1 MPELPDLVHIV
12 RVLGPALEGQTVVGA
27 AVKEP
32 IVLRILLPGDF
43 RDLVTGLRFA
53 GLERHGPFLRFHLE
67 RDASAPADDDE
78 PATEASSPDMA
89 RNRKAA
95 PSGDMENHEA
105 VPSSESRK
113 RETVPDEGSRNRSTI
128 SREQIEYPG
137 FDLIMHLM
145 LAGRLRLAPAAQK
158 PLAYTAFS
166 LGLDSGEVLSYGDEK
181 KMGKIYLCEAGR
193 FEAIPGYLTQGV
205 DVTSEAFT
213 WECFS
218 ALIAKKRCQA
228 RVFVMDQTA
237 LSAIGNAYADEIL
250 FEAGIHPKA
259 TACTLAAEKKRALYD
274 AIKTV
279 LAWGVAEVEA
289 AGAPLEDKVRGHMRV
304 RNRAGEKCPRCGATI
319 RKAGVLG
326 FDAFFCPV
334 CQPDTAGKGLDWT
347 RLPRP

>member
-1 MPELPDLVHIV
+1 MPELPDLVHLV
-12 RVLGPALEGQTVVGA
+12 RVLGPALEGRTVVRA

-32 IVLRILLPGDF
+32 IVLRVLLPGDF
-43 RDLVTGLRFA
+43 RELLPGLVFR
-53 GLERHGPFLRFHLE
+53 GLERRGPFLRFHLE
-67 RDASAPADDDE
+67 RAASG
-78 PATEASSPDMA
+78 
-89 RNRKAA
+89 
-95 PSGDMENHEA
+95 PSGGSLPASDRSRYREV
-105 VPSSESRK
+105 VPG
-113 RETVPDEGSRNRSTI
+113 DESRNRGTI
-128 SREQIEYPG
+128 SRDQIESSG

-145 LAGRLRLAPAAQK
+145 LAGRLRIAPAGTK

-166 LGLDSGEVLSYGDEK
+166 LELDSGEVLSYGDEK
-181 KMGKIYLCEAGR
+181 KMGKIYLCETGS
-193 FEAIPGYLTQGV
+193 FESIPGYLTQGV

-213 WECFS
+213 WDCFS

-228 RVFVMDQTA
+228 RVFVMDQSA

-259 TACTLAAEKKRALYD
+259 TACTLPSEKKRALYD

-279 LAWGVAEVEA
+279 LAWGVTEVEA

-319 RKAGVLG
+319 RRAGVLG
-326 FDAFFCPV
+326 YDAFFCPV

-347 RLPRP
+347 KLPKT

>member
-12 RVLGPALEGQTVVGA
+12 RVLGPALEGRTVVGA

-32 IVLRILLPGDF
+32 IVLRVLLPGDF
-43 RDLVTGLRFA
+43 RDLVSGLAFR

-67 RDASAPADDDE
+67 RAGEGPAGEGLPASGASAADM
-78 PATEASSPDMA
+78 S
-89 RNRKAA
+89 RNRGPVA
-95 PSGDMENHEA
+95 PE
-105 VPSSESRK
+105 ESQGE
-113 RETVPDEGSRNRSTI
+113 ETVRSGLSRNRSAVPRDEI
-128 SREQIEYPG
+128 QSSG
-137 FDLIMHLM
+137 LDLVMHLM
-145 LAGRLRLAPAAQK
+145 LAGRLRLAPAGQK

-166 LGLDSGEVLSYGDEK
+166 LELDSGEVLSYGDEK

-205 DVTSEAFT
+205 DVTSEGFS
-213 WECFS
+213 WEGFS

-228 RVFVMDQTA
+228 RVFVMDQSC

-259 TACTLAAEKKRALYD
+259 TACTLPAEKKRALYD

-334 CQPDTAGKGLDWT
+334 CQPDSAGKGLDWT
-347 RLPRP
+347 KLPKA

>member
-12 RVLGPALEGQTVVGA
+12 SVLGPALEGRTVVRA

-32 IVLRILLPGDF
+32 IVLRVLLPGDF
-43 RDLVTGLRFA
+43 RDLVSGLAFR

-67 RDASAPADDDE
+67 QATTGPAGDGPLAPVVSD
-78 PATEASSPDMA
+78 PGLP
-89 RNRKAA
+89 R
-95 PSGDMENHEA
+95 NHEA
-105 VPSSESRK
+105 IAGGVSRSREAIPRDQSES
-113 RETVPDEGSRNRSTI
+113 S
-128 SREQIEYPG
+128 G

-145 LAGRLRLAPAAQK
+145 LAGRLRLAPTSQK

-166 LGLDSGEVLSYGDEK
+166 LELDSGEVLSYGDEK
-181 KMGKIYLCEAGR
+181 KMGKIYLCEAGS

-213 WECFS
+213 SECFS

-259 TACTLAAEKKRALYD
+259 TACTLSAEKKRALYD

-279 LAWGVAEVEA
+279 LAWGVTEVEA
-289 AGAPLEDKVRGHMRV
+289 AGASLEDKVRGHMRV

-319 RKAGVLG
+319 RRAGVLG
-326 FDAFFCPV
+326 YDAFFCPV

-347 RLPRP
+347 KLPKA

>member
-12 RVLGPALEGQTVVGA
+12 HVLRPALEGRTVVSA

-32 IVLRILLPGDF
+32 IVLRVLLPGDF
-43 RDLVTGLRFA
+43 RELVTGLSFA

-67 RDASAPADDDE
+67 RTAAEPSGGGLPAPDASP
-78 PATEASSPDMA
+78 PGLS
-89 RNRKAA
+89 RNR
-95 PSGDMENHEA
+95 EA
-105 VPSSESRK
+105 VPG
-113 RETVPDEGSRNRSTI
+113 DESRNRSTI
-128 SREQIEYPG
+128 SPDQIESKG

-145 LAGRLRLAPAAQK
+145 LAGRLRLAPAGQK
-158 PLAYTAFS
+158 ALAYTAFS
-166 LGLDSGEVLSYGDEK
+166 LELDSGEVLSYGDER
-181 KMGKIYLCEAGR
+181 KMGKIYLREAGR
-193 FEAIPGYLTQGV
+193 FEGIPGYLTQGV

-259 TACTLAAEKKRALYD
+259 TACTLPAEKKRALYD

-279 LAWGVAEVEA
+279 LAWGVTEVEA
-289 AGAPLEDKVRGHMRV
+289 AGAPLEDKVRGHLRV

-319 RKAGVLG
+319 RRAGVLG
-326 FDAFFCPV
+326 YDAFFCPV
-334 CQPDTAGKGLDWT
+334 CQPDTAGKGLDWNK
-347 RLPRP
+347 LPKA

>member
-12 RVLGPALEGQTVVGA
+12 RVLGPALEGRAVVRA

-32 IVLRILLPGDF
+32 IVLRVLLPGDF
-43 RDLVTGLRFA
+43 RDLVQGLAFN
-53 GLERHGPFLRFHLE
+53 GLERHGPFLRFHLA
-67 RDASAPADDDE
+67 RGAAGPAGKDLAAPGTPTPD
-78 PATEASSPDMA
+78 SPKD
-89 RNRKAA
+89 RKA
-95 PSGDMENHEA
+95 
-105 VPSSESRK
+105 VPR
-113 RETVPDEGSRNRSTI
+113 DEVQSHGL
-128 SREQIEYPG
+128 
-137 FDLIMHLM
+137 DLVMHLM
-145 LAGRLRLAPAAQK
+145 LAGRLRLAPAGQK

-166 LGLDSGEVLSYGDEK
+166 LELDSGEVLSYGDEK

-193 FEAIPGYLTQGV
+193 FEGIPGYLTQGV
-205 DVTSEAFT
+205 DVTTEAFT
-213 WECFS
+213 WEAFS

-228 RVFVMDQTA
+228 RVLVMDQTA

-259 TACTLAAEKKRALYD
+259 TACTLPAAKKRALYD

-279 LAWGVAEVEA
+279 LAWGITEVEA
-289 AGAPLEDKVRGHMRV
+289 AEAPLEDKVRGHMRV

-326 FDAFFCPV
+326 YDAFFCPV

-347 RLPRP
+347 RLPKA